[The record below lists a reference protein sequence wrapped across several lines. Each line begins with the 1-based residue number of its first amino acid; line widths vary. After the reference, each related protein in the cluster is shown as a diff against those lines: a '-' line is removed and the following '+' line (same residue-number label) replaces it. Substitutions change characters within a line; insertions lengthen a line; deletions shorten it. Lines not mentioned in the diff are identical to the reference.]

1 MIGRVARAL
10 RRYFA
15 DHWLVL
21 MTGLAA
27 ALPVIV
33 STARGLSADWAPE
46 ADQAITATRAH
57 DVLTSQTPLVGA
69 WSTTSN
75 LVGDPTF
82 SPGPLLYWLLAVPV
96 RLPGLAALPLTMAMV
111 SLASVLG
118 VVALAFRR
126 GGRPLMFVTA
136 AAVAIM
142 CASLQTEVPREIWP
156 PSAAVMTFT
165 LLIFLCWSVACGE
178 YRLLPLVAL
187 TASFAM
193 QCHLAY
199 VVPSLAV
206 VAVGLVGLTAS
217 RGDRSSLRRWT
228 LAGLVVAALCWSAP
242 LVDQGLSWAGSDR
255 GYGNLARLVD
265 ATQSRDQPV
274 GKKGG
279 AYAVVRAIG
288 VAPWW
293 LRAPQPL
300 AIRAF
305 ELFRRPAI
313 GTLVSALV
321 VLGALGALFVIA
333 ARRRRWDVAAACA
346 LALVLCGALG
356 AVTAAFPNTGGT
368 VFSYGYASW
377 WASPAGMFVWLAVGW
392 SAVILLVPR
401 RALDSIRVPAPAA
414 ALGLAGVL
422 CAAVVVSASQGPDTQ
437 QHLYKPAGTVIDR
450 VEDALPD
457 PGRVRVAG
465 SSLEFEAPAVFALRR
480 RGATVGVD
488 FGEQVGTEYVPVGRT
503 YDQVVDIREG
513 EALPPGARL
522 VTRLE
527 ITKAPRRTFTVSLR
541 PVRHGRD

>member
-1 MIGRVARAL
+1 VARPSG
-10 RRYFA
+10 RYFA
-15 DHWLVL
+15 DRWLVL
-21 MTGLAA
+21 GTGLAA

-96 RLPGLAALPLTMAMV
+96 RLPGLAALPLTMAAV

-165 LLIFLCWSVACGE
+165 LLIFLCWSVACGD
-178 YRLLPLVAL
+178 YRFLPLVAL

-199 VVPSLAV
+199 VVPSLGL
-206 VAVGLVGLTAS
+206 VAVGLAGLAVS
-217 RGDRSSLRRWT
+217 RGDSGPLRRWA
-228 LAGLVVAALCWSAP
+228 LAGLVVAVVCWSAP
-242 LVDQGLSWAGSDR
+242 LIDQGLSWAGSDR
-255 GYGNLARLVD
+255 GYGNLGRLAEAAR
-265 ATQSRDQPV
+265 SRGQPV
-274 GKKGG
+274 GEKGG

-300 AIRAF
+300 ANRAF
-305 ELFRRPAI
+305 DLFRRPAI
-313 GTLVSALV
+313 GTLVSAMV
-321 VLGALGALFVIA
+321 VLGGLVALFVIA

-346 LALVLCGALG
+346 VALVLCGGLG

-392 SAVILLVPR
+392 SALRLLVPR
-401 RALDSIRVPAPAA
+401 RALDSIRDSAPAA
-414 ALGLAGVL
+414 AVGLAGVV
-422 CAAVVVSASQGPDTQ
+422 CAAVVVSASQGPDSQ

-450 VEDALPD
+450 LDDALPD

-465 SSLEFEAPAVFALRR
+465 SSLEFEGSAVFALRR

-488 FGEQVGTEYVPVGRT
+488 FGEQLGTDYVPVGRS
-503 YDQVVDIREG
+503 YDQVVDVREG
-513 EALPPGARL
+513 KALPPGARL
-522 VTRLE
+522 VAAVEVTQP
-527 ITKAPRRTFTVSLR
+527 PRRTFTVSLR
-541 PVRHGRD
+541 PVR